1 MARVRE
7 AVVLNA
13 TPDEV
18 WPYVVEPEKV
28 RQWRKDIT
36 GFEMVDEGPP
46 QVGQRFYIEK
56 EIGGKIR
63 RFDSRVTTLE
73 VERKFA
79 FEAEAADFARVKAA
93 YEVVPEGDGFR
104 FIIDET
110 VEMLHGG
117 FLMRVMDRVIIQRG
131 LSRTLKGFL
140 TDLREVMAGQKSQ
153 MFAS

>member
-1 MARVRE
+1 MAKVRE

-36 GFEMVDEGPP
+36 GFVVVDEGPP

-63 RFDSRVTTLE
+63 RFDSRVTVLE
-73 VERKFA
+73 VGRKFA
-79 FEAEAADFARVKAA
+79 FESEAADFARVKAA
-93 YEVVPEGDGFR
+93 YEVVPEGDGCR

-110 VEMLHGG
+110 IEMLHGG
-117 FLMRVMDRVIIQRG
+117 FLMRVMDRLIIQRG

-140 TDLREVMAGQKSQ
+140 VDLEEVMAGRKSQ
-153 MFAS
+153 MSAS